1 MGKLKLLNEEVQE
14 VAMTK
19 TKYLFPP
26 LTRILQTMKTG
37 SIYAAGAIVL
47 FFTISSMAIATTLG
61 THDNQSYRAGE
72 YYYNFKTYPSYN
84 INPNFSYYSS
94 YKQNSSPSATIQL
107 CQYEQGWQSGQ
118 SGESG
123 QYRQSGQVD
132 HLGQSELQIYTN
144 EQGDEVMR
152 TVPNLNKNNGGQ
164 GNSYYISPQIY
175 PMPHAYPPPHF
186 RPGQKPS
193 PRPKP

>member
-1 MGKLKLLNEEVQE
+1 
-14 VAMTK
+14 MTK

-72 YYYNFKTYPSYN
+72 YYYNFKTCPRYN
-84 INPNFSYYSS
+84 LGYNVGHNLGDKLDDNAAYNPAYKMGHNPNSGNLQLS
-94 YKQNSSPSATIQL
+94 QN
-107 CQYEQGWQSGQ
+107 EQGW
-118 SGESG
+118 
-123 QYRQSGQVD
+123 QSGQVD
-132 HLGQSELQIYTN
+132 HLGQSGLEIYTN

-152 TVPNLNKNNGGQ
+152 TTPTPQRNNEQ
-164 GNSYYISPQIY
+164 GNTYYISPQIY
-175 PMPHAYPPPHF
+175 PMPNGHGYPPPHF
-186 RPGQKPS
+186 RPGQKPN